1 MMNRGTLN
9 NVPVIFLS
17 ILLIGPILSLIFT
30 AIESNQDL
38 WVHLIN
44 TVLPIYVANTFILFV
59 GVLTLSVLLG
69 VSTAWI
75 VTYYSFFGKKIIE
88 WALIL
93 PIACPAYI
101 IAYVYT
107 DLLEYAG
114 PVQGFM
120 RNIFGFNSAADYYFP
135 EIRSVGGAI
144 FVMGFVLYP
153 YVYILARTGFTTSPR
168 SLYETASIYGRNEFL
183 AVGLPLCRPYIVVG
197 LALVAME
204 VLSDFGTVE
213 YFSVQTLTLGMFNV
227 WIGMN
232 SISAASQIAIVTFIF
247 IIVLLI
253 LERKARSSQKYNDTS
268 KRFNNIS
275 PKKLSFKKGILAIAF
290 CSIPISFGFIVPIV
304 ILLKN
309 VLIGLKAEYFLAIIP
324 VLLNTLLVGIS
335 ATFIIILLAFFS
347 ASSAYF
353 SKNRALVYL
362 YNIAATGYAF
372 PGTMLAIGVVIF
384 AGFLDKVSGSVFFF
398 GGTIY
403 VLIFALIVR
412 FYAIPYGGLTSGYSR
427 IPSNLFD
434 ASKSLGYSRMSTS
447 IKITLPLIRTSII
460 ATAILTFVDIV
471 KELPMTLILRPFNF
485 ETLATYAYQFAHDE
499 LMIEASLPALFI
511 ILTGLIPILLLQK
524 QLSSFF
530 YSKN

>member
-1 MMNRGTLN
+1 M
-9 NVPVIFLS
+9 
-17 ILLIGPILSLIFT
+17 GPIFSLIFT
-30 AIESNQDL
+30 AFESNQDL

-44 TVLPIYVANTFILFV
+44 TVLPIYVINTLLLFI
-59 GVLTLSVLLG
+59 GVLTLSAVLG

-107 DLLEYAG
+107 DFLEYAG
-114 PVQGFM
+114 PVQGFI
-120 RNIFGFNSAADYYFP
+120 RDAYNFNSAADYYFP
-135 EIRSVGGAI
+135 EIRSIGGAI

-153 YVYILARTGFTTSPR
+153 YVYILARTGFNSSPR
-168 SLYETASIYGRNEFL
+168 SLYETASLYGRNKFL
-183 AVGLPLCRPYIVVG
+183 AVGLPLCRPYIVAG

-247 IIVLLI
+247 IILLLVL
-253 LERKARSSQKYNDTS
+253 EKRARSSQKYNETS

-275 PKKLSFKKGILAIAF
+275 PNKLNLKKTLIAIAL
-290 CSIPISFGFIVPIV
+290 CSVPIALGFIVPV
-304 ILLKN
+304 IILINN
-309 VLIGLKAEYFLAIIP
+309 VLIGLKADDFFNIIP
-324 VLLNTLLVGIS
+324 VLLNTLLVGFS
-335 ATFIIILLAFFS
+335 ATLIIVFLAFFS
-347 ASSAYF
+347 ASNAYF
-353 SKNRALVYL
+353 SNNRFLVTI
-362 YNIAATGYAF
+362 YNLAASGYAF

-384 AGFLDKVSGSVFFF
+384 VGFLDTLAGDILFI

-403 VLIFALIVR
+403 VMIFALIVR
-412 FYAIPYGGLTSGYSR
+412 FYAIPYGGVTSGYSR

-434 ASKSLGYSRMSTS
+434 ASKSLGYSRASTS
-447 IKITLPLIRTSII
+447 INVTFPLIRTSII
-460 ATAILTFVDIV
+460 ASATLTFVDIV

-485 ETLATYAYQFAHDE
+485 ETLATYTYQFAHDE
-499 LMIEASLPALFI
+499 LMIDASLPAFFI
-511 ILTGLIPILLLQK
+511 IITGLIPILLLQN
-524 QLSSFF
+524 QINRFF